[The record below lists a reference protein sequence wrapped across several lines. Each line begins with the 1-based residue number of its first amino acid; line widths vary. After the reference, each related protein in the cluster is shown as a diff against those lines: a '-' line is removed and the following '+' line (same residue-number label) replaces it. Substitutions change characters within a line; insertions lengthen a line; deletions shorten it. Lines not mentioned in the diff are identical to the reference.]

1 MHWLTDATGR
11 RKPLVMTAS
20 LSVRQLEA
28 FAAVI
33 AAGSITEAAHMLGR
47 SQPAVTR
54 LIQELEAELG
64 YALLHRNGPR
74 ITPTDRGVQFHIEVE
89 RHLVGLRFLRDRA
102 GSIGRDERPAID
114 VIAIA
119 ALAAAVVPRA
129 FARMPPGELPHRI
142 HIRSAAA
149 EEVAQSVAARTA
161 DLGVTSLPINNP
173 ALALHW
179 LAEAPCVAVLLAD
192 DPLAGRD
199 VLSLAD
205 LAGRRL
211 ICTANPYRVRR
222 RIDEALRDAGAMP
235 ATVIDSNTSITAIGA
250 VSAGLG
256 VAIIEPV
263 TPTSLLFAGLV
274 QRPLDVAIPFYWGV
288 VAAAGRPL
296 PPILHRLSREIEA
309 ASRECVAG
317 LRMLDPAPP

>member
-1 MHWLTDATGR
+1 
-11 RKPLVMTAS
+11 MTAS

-33 AAGSITEAAHMLGR
+33 AVGSITEAAHMLGR
-47 SQPAVTR
+47 SQPTVTR

-64 YALLHRNGPR
+64 YALLHRNGPK
-74 ITPTDRGVQFHIEVE
+74 ITPTDRGVQFHVEVE

-102 GSIGRDERPAID
+102 DSIGRDERPAID

-119 ALAAAVVPRA
+119 ALASAIVPRA
-129 FARMPPGELPHRI
+129 FARLPPSELPHQI
-142 HIRSAAA
+142 HVRSAAA

-161 DLGVTSLPINNP
+161 DLGVTSLPFNNP
-173 ALALHW
+173 ALTLQW

-192 DPLAGRD
+192 DPLAERD
-199 VLSLAD
+199 VLTLGD
-205 LAGRRL
+205 LAGRPL

-222 RIDEALRDAGAMP
+222 RIDEALRAARAVPGS
-235 ATVIDSNTSITAIGA
+235 VIDTNTSITAIGA

-263 TPTSLLFAGLV
+263 TPTSLPFAGVV

-288 VAAAGRPL
+288 VTAVGRQLSPTL
-296 PPILHRLSREIEA
+296 QHLSREIEEV
-309 ASRECVAG
+309 SRECVAG
-317 LRMLDPAPP
+317 LRMLDPTDRDACLVLP